1 MPVEGFVYPNEVEM
15 GWSVLIVLYP
25 FTTGVIAGAFVVSS
39 LYYVFGIE
47 SFRPLARF
55 SLVTAL
61 AFLLV
66 APLPLAAHL
75 GRPERAIEIF
85 LTPNFTSAMAAFGYI
100 WVLYLLLVVTE
111 TWLVFRRDIVAYARA
126 KSGIIGRMY
135 ALLTLGVY
143 DVSEESLGRDR
154 GIVKALAAIGI
165 PTAFLLFHGYSGFMF
180 GAVKANPWWSTPLM
194 PIIFLLSAVV
204 SGMALLVI
212 LYVVTMTIE
221 GRSVDH
227 RAVRQLAGW
236 MTGFLALAVAV
247 EILEVLTMLYEQEES
262 WTIIRELITDK
273 LAVSYLGIQF
283 AFGSLLALA
292 VMIGVGLLP
301 LKERMVTALSTFA
314 AFLVLIGVFAMRWNV
329 VIGGQQVSRSLRG
342 FINYV
347 PEIGGREG
355 ILAAVVIMV
364 MPLWLFVL
372 IANFLP
378 PWREAA
384 PWRETDQD

>member
-15 GWSVLIVLYP
+15 GWSILIVLYP
-25 FTTGVIAGAFVVSS
+25 FTTGLVAGAFVVSS
-39 LYYVFGIE
+39 LYFVFGIE
-47 SFRPLARF
+47 SLRPLARF

-61 AFLLV
+61 AFLVV

-85 LTPNFTSAMAAFGYI
+85 LTPNLTSAMAAFGYI
-100 WVLYLLLVVTE
+100 WVAYLILVVTE
-111 TWLVFRRDIVAYARA
+111 TWLVFRKDIVAYARSR
-126 KSGIIGRMY
+126 SGIRGRIY

-143 DVSEESLGRDR
+143 DVSEESLRRDQ

-165 PTAFLLFHGYSGFMF
+165 PSAFLLFHGYSGFMF

-212 LYVVTMTIE
+212 LYVVTMAIE

-247 EILEVLTMLYEQEES
+247 EVLEVLSMMYEQEES
-262 WTIIRELITDK
+262 WSTIRELITDK

-283 AFGSLLALA
+283 ALGSVLAMAIL
-292 VMIGVGLLP
+292 VGVGLLP
-301 LKERMVTALSTFA
+301 LKDRMVTALSTFA

-347 PEIGGREG
+347 PDIGGREG
-355 ILAAVVIMV
+355 VLATIIILIL
-364 MPLWLFVL
+364 PLGLFVL

-384 PWRETDQD
+384 PWRETAED